1 MNEQVDKLIAG
12 LKEIMYRNP
21 LRNDR
26 DAYNY
31 YLAEWAMGLRESKPR
46 AKDFGLHSLTPEEIE
61 RLFTEEEE

>member
-26 DAYNY
+26 QMYEY
-31 YLAEWAMGLRESKPR
+31 CLAEWAMGWREEKPI
-46 AKDFGLHSLTPEEIE
+46 AEDFGLEPINLAEIDKY
-61 RLFTEEEE
+61 LEEEE